1 MQSLMIKTAGLE
13 SSGIDDPRT
22 GLPIFVSTTVRL
34 KYREYYSQAR
44 AEKLQGRES
53 YNAMRNTILNS
64 IIAQDFAASAEGAL
78 HMFPSSSSSLQTRKR
93 NWIELRKFS
102 SSGNRP
108 FNIFVSIIMPEYIG
122 IIKVTSGWKTVPEA
136 KRRLFVPRF
145 Q

>member
-1 MQSLMIKTAGLE
+1 MIKTAGLE

-78 HMFPSSSSSLQTRKR
+78 HMFPSSSSNLQTRKR